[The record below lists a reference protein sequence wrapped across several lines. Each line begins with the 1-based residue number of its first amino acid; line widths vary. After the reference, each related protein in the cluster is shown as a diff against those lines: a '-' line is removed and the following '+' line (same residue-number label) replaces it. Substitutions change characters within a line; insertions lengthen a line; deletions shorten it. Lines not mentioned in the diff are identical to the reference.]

1 MQTNLSTNSILQRKK
16 KKKKIETNNE
26 ESAIKMLHN

>member
-1 MQTNLSTNSILQRKK
+1 MQTNLSTNSILQRK